1 MLCVKYS
8 IDNRR
13 AWQEEA
19 GLAVTHKPI
28 GKNGKRRAN
37 REELGTE
44 GAKALQKKYDEVF
57 HTQDVMSNHLNHKY

>member
-37 REELGTE
+37 EKKLGTE
-44 GAKALQKKYDEVF
+44 GRES
-57 HTQDVMSNHLNHKY
+57 TSEEI